1 VGNGQFDSA
10 CPLFILWLS
19 YIIKLHIRRTC
30 LLHLLMDYIN
40 MTICVLVVA
49 CFSLLAVIALVF
61 GGTKETT
68 SIALDKNNILLTRS
82 RKQAMCAF

>member
-1 VGNGQFDSA
+1 MIFDDEWVMVYCQFDSA

-19 YIIKLHIRRTC
+19 YIIELHVRRTC

-49 CFSLLAVIALVF
+49 CFSFLAVIAHVF
-61 GGTKETT
+61 G
-68 SIALDKNNILLTRS
+68 
-82 RKQAMCAF
+82 

>member
-1 VGNGQFDSA
+1 MPWYKSS
-10 CPLFILWLS
+10 S
-19 YIIKLHIRRTC
+19 YISIF
-30 LLHLLMDYIN
+30 
-40 MTICVLVVA
+40 V
-49 CFSLLAVIALVF
+49 AVIALVF

>member
-1 VGNGQFDSA
+1 
-10 CPLFILWLS
+10 
-19 YIIKLHIRRTC
+19 
-30 LLHLLMDYIN
+30 MDYIN

-82 RKQAMCAF
+82 RKQVMCAF

>member
-10 CPLFILWLS
+10 CPLFIPLAVLYYC
-19 YIIKLHIRRTC
+19 YIIKSHVRQTC

-49 CFSLLAVIALVF
+49 CFSFLAVITHVF
-61 GGTKETT
+61 GGTKETAF
-68 SIALDKNNILLTRS
+68 IAPDKNIILLTRCW
-82 RKQAMCAF
+82 K